1 MQFTDET
8 PVANKTG
15 GHAMA
20 QARIVP
26 NRCRYSMTID
36 EGRAPSE
43 SNGDPGTG
51 VRAPVLSIVK
61 AEIELALGAAPFVTY
76 RN

>member
-51 VRAPVLSIVK
+51 VSAPVLTLIVK
-61 AEIELALGAAPFVTY
+61 AEIELALGAEPFVT
-76 RN
+76 